1 MKSKLLPIIVLDLA
15 LSACSTKKI
24 DTPVSPYSEAEQVL
38 LDSYKADYDSGEYRP
53 LIKKIKA
60 TPELKNGS
68 AAFREEAL
76 KYQAFS
82 ECISKMPRSC
92 RATFRTL
99 FSENPNFAL
108 SVAEENHPAWK
119 ATYAAERNRAARLV
133 KPEAAKK

>member
-1 MKSKLLPIIVLDLA
+1 MKSKLLSVVFLGVA
-15 LSACSTKKI
+15 LSACSSTK
-24 DTPVSPYSEAEQVL
+24 TVEAPVSPYSESEQIL
-38 LDSYKADYDSGEYRP
+38 LDAYKADYDAGNYKD

-60 TPELKNGS
+60 TPELKSGG

-76 KYQAFS
+76 KHQAFS

-119 ATYAAERNRAARLV
+119 AIYTAERNRAARLV
-133 KPEAAKK
+133 KPQPAQ

>member
-1 MKSKLLPIIVLDLA
+1 MKSKLLSVVFFSVA
-15 LSACSTKKI
+15 LSACSSTK
-24 DTPVSPYSEAEQVL
+24 TVEAPVSPYSESEQVL
-38 LDSYKADYDSGEYRP
+38 LDVFKLDYDAGSFKE

-60 TPELKNGS
+60 TPEVKSGG

-92 RATFRTL
+92 RTTFRTL

-119 ATYAAERNRAARLV
+119 AIYTAERNRAARLV
-133 KPEAAKK
+133 KP

>member
-1 MKSKLLPIIVLDLA
+1 MKSKLLPLIALSLT
-15 LSACSTKKI
+15 LSACGTSKI
-24 DTPVSPYSEAEQVL
+24 DTPVSPYTETEQVL
-38 LDSYKADYDSGEYRP
+38 LDSYKADYDSGEYRS

-60 TPELKNGS
+60 TPELKNGT

-82 ECISKMPRSC
+82 VCISKMPRSC

-108 SVAEENHPAWK
+108 SLAEENHPAWK
-119 ATYAAERNRAARLV
+119 ATYTAERNRAARLV
-133 KPEAAKK
+133 KPATTKK